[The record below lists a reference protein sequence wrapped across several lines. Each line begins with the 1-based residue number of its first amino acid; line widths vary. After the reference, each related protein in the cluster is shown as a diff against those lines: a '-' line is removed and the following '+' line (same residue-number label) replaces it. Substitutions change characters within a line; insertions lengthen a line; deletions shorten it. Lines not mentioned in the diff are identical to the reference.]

1 MFDLES
7 IKALPTKEVLPIT
20 SDTIKY
26 LNAIKNINSRLH
38 HRCNLCRQI
47 TVGIFFAGAI
57 KEFGNFIRK
66 I

>member
-26 LNAIKNINSRLH
+26 LNAIKNVTI
-38 HRCNLCRQI
+38 QY
-47 TVGIFFAGAI
+47 
-57 KEFGNFIRK
+57 
-66 I
+66 